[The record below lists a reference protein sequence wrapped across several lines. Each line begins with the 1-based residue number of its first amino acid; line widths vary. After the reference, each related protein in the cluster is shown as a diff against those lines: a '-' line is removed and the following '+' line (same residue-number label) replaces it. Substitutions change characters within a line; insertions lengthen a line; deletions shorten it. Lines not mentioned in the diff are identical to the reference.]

1 MDTEKSYSNTG
12 FLKITVLAH
21 TRILEGQKHRCSS
34 NYCFDLLKRGQKI
47 RWTMPAGISFTIKRD
62 EWMTDPV
69 LFATVKN
76 GSETTLETG
85 DFYFADPRATSG
97 LHFHNTVKVSMEII

>member
-1 MDTEKSYSNTG
+1 MEVGNSYSDTG
-12 FLKITVLAH
+12 FLKIIVLAQ
-21 TRILEGQKHRCSS
+21 TRILEGQHHRCSP

-62 EWMTDPV
+62 EMMTDPV
-69 LFATVKN
+69 LFDKVKN
-76 GSETTLETG
+76 GSETILETG

-97 LHFHNTVKVSMEII
+97 LHVHNTVKVSLEII